1 MWPKLDDNVCGRGGR
16 NWMTGGMGEVL
27 LDDGGMGEVI
37 LDDGGM
43 GEVILDDGGDGLSTV
58 KVILDDGDG

>member
-1 MWPKLDDNVCGRGGR
+1 
-16 NWMTGGMGEVL
+16 MTGGMGEVL